1 MTESL
6 DRAVLVAATVTSG
19 LLAGLFYAY
28 SVSVM
33 RGLAR
38 TADRTFVES
47 MRQINVAILNGWF
60 ALGFAGA
67 PVSTALALVVH
78 LDGDGRAVVPWIA
91 FALVS
96 ALITLAITLTV
107 NVPLN
112 DALASAE
119 EGDAGVT
126 RRRFEGRW
134 VRWNLARTISSA
146 AGFGCLVL
154 ALASNGAG

>member
-6 DRAVLVAATVTSG
+6 NLAVLVAATVTSG

-60 ALGFAGA
+60 ALGFLGA
-67 PVSTALALVVH
+67 PLTTALALVLH
-78 LDGDGRAVVPWIA
+78 LDGDGRAELAWIVL
-91 FALVS
+91 ALVS
-96 ALITLAITLTV
+96 GLFTLAITFAV

-112 DALASAE
+112 DELASVE
-119 EGDAGVT
+119 GGDAGVA
-126 RRRFEGRW
+126 RGRFEGRW

-146 AGFGCLVL
+146 TAFGCLVL

>member
-1 MTESL
+1 VTESL
-6 DRAVLVAATVTSG
+6 DRTVLVAATVTSG

-38 TADRTFVES
+38 TADGTFVES

-60 ALGFAGA
+60 ALGFVGA
-67 PVSTALALVVH
+67 PLLTALALVVH
-78 LDGDGRAVVPWIA
+78 LDGAELAWIA
-91 FALVS
+91 LALVS
-96 ALITLAITLTV
+96 ALFTLAITLTV

-112 DALASAE
+112 DELASVD
-119 EGDAGVT
+119 EGDPGVA
-126 RRRFEGRW
+126 RGRFEGRW
-134 VRWNLARTISSA
+134 VRWNLARTISSTTA
-146 AGFGCLVL
+146 FGCLVL

>member
-6 DRAVLVAATVTSG
+6 DRTVLVAATVTSG

-28 SVSVM
+28 SASVM

-60 ALGFAGA
+60 ALGFVGA
-67 PVSTALALVVH
+67 PLATTLALVVH
-78 LDGDGRAVVPWIA
+78 LDGDDPATVAWIA
-91 FALVS
+91 LALVS
-96 ALITLAITLTV
+96 AFITLAVTLTV

-112 DALASAE
+112 DELASVE
-119 EGDAGVT
+119 EGDAGVA
-126 RRRFEGRW
+126 RGRFEGRW
-134 VRWNLARTISSA
+134 VRWNLARTLSSVA
-146 AGFGCLVL
+146 AFGCLVL

>member
-6 DRAVLVAATVTSG
+6 DRTVLVAATVTSG

-38 TADRTFVES
+38 TADGTFVES

-60 ALGFAGA
+60 ALGFVGA
-67 PVSTALALVVH
+67 PLLTALALVMH
-78 LDGDGRAVVPWIA
+78 LDGAELAWIA
-91 FALVS
+91 LALVS
-96 ALITLAITLTV
+96 ALFTLAITLTV

-112 DALASAE
+112 DELASVE
-119 EGDAGVT
+119 EGDPGVA
-126 RRRFEGRW
+126 RGRFEGRW
-134 VRWNLARTISSA
+134 VRWNLARTISSTTA
-146 AGFGCLVL
+146 FGCLVL

>member
-6 DRAVLVAATVTSG
+6 DRTVLVAATVTSG

-38 TADRTFVES
+38 TADGTFVES

-67 PVSTALALVVH
+67 PLLTALALVVH
-78 LDGDGRAVVPWIA
+78 LDGAELAWIA
-91 FALVS
+91 LALVS
-96 ALITLAITLTV
+96 ALFTLAVTLTV

-112 DALASAE
+112 DELASVD
-119 EGDAGVT
+119 EGDPGVA
-126 RRRFEGRW
+126 RGRFEGRW
-134 VRWNLARTISSA
+134 VRWNLARTISSTTA
-146 AGFGCLVL
+146 FGCLVL

>member
-6 DRAVLVAATVTSG
+6 DRTVLVAATVTSG

-67 PVSTALALVVH
+67 PLATALALVVH
-78 LDGDGRAVVPWIA
+78 LDGADPATAAWIA
-91 FALVS
+91 LALVS
-96 ALITLAITLTV
+96 ALITLAVTMTV

-112 DALASAE
+112 DELASVE
-119 EGDAGVT
+119 EGDAGVV
-126 RRRFEGRW
+126 RGRFEGRW
-134 VRWNLARTISSA
+134 VRWNLARTISSTTA
-146 AGFGCLVL
+146 FGCLVL

>member
-6 DRAVLVAATVTSG
+6 DRTVLVAATVTSG

-60 ALGFAGA
+60 ALGFVGA
-67 PVSTALALVVH
+67 PLATTLALVVH
-78 LDGDGRAVVPWIA
+78 LDGDDPATVAWIA
-91 FALVS
+91 LALVS
-96 ALITLAITLTV
+96 AFITLAVTLTV

-112 DALASAE
+112 DELASVE
-119 EGDAGVT
+119 EGDAGVA
-126 RRRFEGRW
+126 RGRFEGRW

-146 AGFGCLVL
+146 AAFGFLIL

>member
-6 DRAVLVAATVTSG
+6 DRTVLVAATVTSG

-60 ALGFAGA
+60 ALGFVGA
-67 PVSTALALVVH
+67 PLATALALVVH
-78 LDGDGRAVVPWIA
+78 FDGDDRAAVAWIA
-91 FALVS
+91 LALVS
-96 ALITLAITLTV
+96 ALFTLAVTLTV

-112 DALASAE
+112 DELASAE
-119 EGDAGVT
+119 AGDAGVA
-126 RRRFEGRW
+126 RGRFEGRW

-146 AGFGCLVL
+146 AGFGFLVL